1 MKTGTAVGILI
12 ALLLLLGGL
21 LYIVAQFIVQKL
33 KAEHI
38 PLKSRKA
45 KLWIWRGFIIVLLLY
60 SLFLL
65 VANKDFLFAFFAGPL
80 EIFMIIML
88 VIYFVA
94 LVELVVI
101 DLLLPD
107 VISMWKRIIIEIVVL
122 FLLCGLTVFTFNV
135 SAIVFTSLA

>member
-1 MKTGTAVGILI
+1 MNTGAAVGILV

-33 KAEHI
+33 RSEHI
-38 PLKSRKA
+38 SLGSRKA

-60 SLFLL
+60 SIFLL
-65 VANKDFLFAFFAGPL
+65 IANKDFLFAFFAGPL

-94 LVELVVI
+94 LIELVVI
-101 DLLLPD
+101 DILLPD
-107 VISMWKRIIIEIVVL
+107 VISMWKRIIIEVVV
-122 FLLCGLTVFTFNV
+122 FVLLCGLTVFTFNI
-135 SAIVFTSLA
+135 SAIFFTSFV